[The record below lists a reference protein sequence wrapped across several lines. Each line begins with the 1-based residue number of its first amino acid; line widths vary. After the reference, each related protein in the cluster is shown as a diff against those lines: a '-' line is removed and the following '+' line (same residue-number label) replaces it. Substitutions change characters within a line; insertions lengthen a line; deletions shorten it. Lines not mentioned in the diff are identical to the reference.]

1 MRTSEADLA
10 IELIARYQPVAT
22 DLRFIRSCMEIAF
35 GFSRYGRYSF
45 DIVEVLETI
54 GPVTECEKGAVLMMA
69 NTVREMILLSI
80 NGLQARDK
88 TIAEKLYELDDTV
101 DSYISNFF
109 KEPFTTYPRK
119 REGGQN
125 DKCINNQFRS

>member
-1 MRTSEADLA
+1 MQDEVADLA
-10 IELIARYQPVAT
+10 IELIACYQPVTT
-22 DLRFIRSCMEIAF
+22 DLRFIRYCMEIAY

-54 GPVTECEKGAVLMMA
+54 GPVSECDKGAVLMMA

-88 TIAEKLYELDDTV
+88 TIAEKLYSLDDTV
-101 DSYISNFF
+101 DSISNFF
-109 KEPFTTYPRK
+109 KGPYTTYPRK
-119 REGGQN
+119 REGGHN
-125 DKCINNQFRS
+125 DECINKQFRS

>member
-69 NTVREMILLSI
+69 NTVREMILLRI
-80 NGLQARDK
+80 NGL
-88 TIAEKLYELDDTV
+88 
-101 DSYISNFF
+101 
-109 KEPFTTYPRK
+109 
-119 REGGQN
+119 
-125 DKCINNQFRS
+125 

>member
-1 MRTSEADLA
+1 
-10 IELIARYQPVAT
+10 
-22 DLRFIRSCMEIAF
+22 MEIAY

-45 DIVEVLETI
+45 DIAEVLETI
-54 GPVTECEKGAVLMMA
+54 GPVSECDKGAVSMMA

-88 TIAEKLYELDDTV
+88 TIAEKLYELDETV
-101 DSYISNFF
+101 DSIYRTFLR
-109 KEPFTTYPRK
+109 EPTPQIPRK

-125 DKCINNQFRS
+125 DECINKQFRS

>member
-10 IELIARYQPVAT
+10 LELIARYQPVAT

-88 TIAEKLYELDDTV
+88 TIAEKLYELDDAVECICRT
-101 DSYISNFF
+101 FF
-109 KEPFTTYPRK
+109 KGQYTTYLRK
-119 REGGQN
+119 REGGQKGESVN
-125 DKCINNQFRS
+125 